1 MTATIDET
9 QHDTTRRSPSMRRYL
24 APTLIGLG
32 AFLLVAAVL
41 VRFYAY
47 PKLAVAPI
55 DLDSTTL
62 LEASDATIFDT
73 NPKVLKEI
81 ETDLSVVANTRGD
94 VKASEEIGD
103 GTLVWVSTTTVTS
116 ADGIDRSKS
125 TERSTHD
132 EVTGEAVDCCEDDN
146 WVEVSFDTTPGEAP
160 EVRRVPAER
169 KGLIFKFPFDTEKK
183 TYQMWDGDLGAA
195 TDATFEAEEDLDGV
209 TVYKFV
215 QEIPETKIGTRTV
228 PASVFGLTG
237 DAVEADSMYSV
248 TRTMWVEP
256 VTGAI
261 LDRSE
266 AQRATYQYDGNT
278 LTATAADVHF
288 TDAQVQKNVDDVR
301 SKATLLG
308 LAHGALPIGA
318 AVLGLLALAAGVLLQ
333 RRQTV

>member
-55 DLDSTTL
+55 DLNSTTR
-62 LEASDATIFDT
+62 LEATDATIFDT
-73 NPKVLKEI
+73 DTLKEI

-94 VKASEEIGD
+94 VKASEKIGD

-132 EVTGEAVDCCEDDN
+132 EVTGEAVDCCKDDN
-146 WVEVSFDTTPGEAP
+146 WVAVKVDTAPGEQ
-160 EVRRVPAER
+160 ELRRVPTER
-169 KGLIFKFPFDTEKK
+169 QGLIFKFPFDTEQK

-195 TDATFEAEEDLDGV
+195 TDATFEGEEDLDGV

-215 QEIPETKIGTRTV
+215 QEIPETKIGTRDL
-228 PASVFGLTG
+228 PASVLGLTG

-256 VTGAI
+256 TTGAI

-266 AQRATYQYDGNT
+266 SQRSTYEYEGHT

-301 SKATLLG
+301 FKATLLG